1 MTKEDILAVV
11 KPVVCAQLKS
21 PASAQFP
28 TELISIVCNRDM
40 EYHVE
45 GFVDSQNS
53 YGAMLRNDLTAD
65 VSVVNGVPRVTSCT
79 VGARTNVQS
88 AKEFGTNYIVNIL
101 LTIIGGAII
110 YFIISVIV
118 GF

>member
-1 MTKEDILAVV
+1 MH
-11 KPVVCAQLKS
+11 S
-21 PASAQFP
+21 W
-28 TELISIVCNRDM
+28 
-40 EYHVE
+40 
-45 GFVDSQNS
+45 
-53 YGAMLRNDLTAD
+53 
-65 VSVVNGVPRVTSCT
+65 
-79 VGARTNVQS
+79 ARTNVQS